1 MPRGKVQMV
10 LIDHAVALTRS
21 YNTRKKGLK
30 KKKAHQLTILC
41 DVDVARVVCAGHGGG
56 GAPADV

>member
-1 MPRGKVQMV
+1 MV
-10 LIDHAVALTRS
+10 LIDQAVALTRS